1 MNFLIV
7 ISTLLTF
14 YSTNNFSESKPSET
28 VLFPFGEEI
37 EMELTDS
44 LLTPFEKS
52 GGKQSATYQECIAYY
67 KQLSSFSNE
76 VKVLQYGTTSIGKP
90 LNLVVVSKEGI
101 SKSSEV
107 NRENKAVLLVN
118 NAIHPGEPDGVDACM
133 MLARDLVMKKE
144 MKPLL
149 EHVVLLIIPVYNI
162 SGALNRS
169 CCSRANQDGPEESG
183 FRGTIQNLDLNR
195 DFIKNDAA
203 ESFSFENIFT
213 EWKPDWFVD
222 THVSDGA
229 DYQYTM
235 TYIATQHNKL
245 QPLLADYEQ
254 KILVPYMNAEMIK
267 KNFEMT
273 PYVNELKETPDSGI
287 VEFLESP
294 KFSTGYASLFNC
306 IGFVTETH
314 MLKPFAQR
322 VHSTYAFLNCWMQK
336 ANDDYKT
343 IHQLH
348 VKADDAVAHQQLFSM
363 NFKPDF
369 TSVTTILFKGY
380 EAERKPS
387 DVTGAPRLFYNR
399 DKPYTKQI
407 PFFNSFIPSVEIQK
421 PVAYIIPQYS
431 KKLISIFQ
439 NNGVLMQELSR
450 DTLMKVEV
458 YYITDYKSPDH
469 PYESHYLHNSVT
481 VKKDTQMIR
490 MYAGDVM
497 VKVNQPTNKFIVET
511 MEPQSSDGFFAW
523 NYFDGV
529 LAQKEYFSDYVWE
542 DKAFQLLQSDAQL
555 KNLFEQEKK
564 NNPDFVK
571 TPAMQLDFIYKHSQ
585 YFENSYNRYP
595 VVRMVNF

>member
-1 MNFLIV
+1 MLLI
-7 ISTLLTF
+7 
-14 YSTNNFSESKPSET
+14 
-28 VLFPFGEEI
+28 
-37 EMELTDS
+37 
-44 LLTPFEKS
+44 
-52 GGKQSATYQECIAYY
+52 
-67 KQLSSFSNE
+67 
-76 VKVLQYGTTSIGKP
+76 
-90 LNLVVVSKEGI
+90 
-101 SKSSEV
+101 
-107 NRENKAVLLVN
+107 N

-133 MLARDLVMKKE
+133 MLARDLVTKQE
-144 MKPLL
+144 MKTLL
-149 EHVVLLIIPVYNI
+149 DHVVLLIIPVYNI

-169 CCSRANQDGPEESG
+169 CCTRANQDGPEEYG

-203 ESFSFENIFT
+203 ETFSFENIFT

-245 QPLLADYEQ
+245 QPALADYQQ
-254 KILVPYMNAEMIK
+254 KILVPFMNAEMIK
-267 KNFEMT
+267 KNFEMVT
-273 PYVNELKETPDSGI
+273 YVNTINETPDSGI

-294 KFSTGYASLFNC
+294 KFSTGYAALFNC

-322 VHSTYAFLNCWMQK
+322 VNSTYAFLNCWMQK

-343 IHQLH
+343 IRQLH
-348 VKADDAVAHQQLFSM
+348 VKADDSVAQQQLFSM
-363 NFKPDF
+363 NYKPDF
-369 TSVTTILFKGY
+369 TSVTTIPFKGY
-380 EAERKPS
+380 EAEHKPS
-387 DVTGAPRLFYNR
+387 DVTGAPRLFYSR
-399 DKPYTKQI
+399 EKPFTKQI
-407 PFFNSFIPSVEIQK
+407 PFFNSFIPTVEIQK
-421 PVAYIIPQYS
+421 PIAYIIPQYS

-439 NNGVLMQELSR
+439 NNGVLMQELSK
-450 DTLMKVEV
+450 DTVIKVEV
-458 YYITDYKSPDH
+458 YYITDYKSTDH
-469 PYESHYLHNSVT
+469 PYESHYMHHSVS

-490 MYAGDVM
+490 LYAGDVM
-497 VKVNQPTNKFIVET
+497 VKVNQPANKFIVET
-511 MEPQSSDGFFAW
+511 LEPQSSDGFFAW

-542 DKAFQLLQSDAQL
+542 DKAFQLLQSDSQL

-564 NNPDFVK
+564 NNPDFIK

-595 VVRMVNF
+595 VVRVVNF

>member
-1 MNFLIV
+1 MNFLLL
-7 ISTLLTF
+7 ISTLFLT
-14 YSTNNFSESKPSET
+14 NP
-28 VLFPFGEEI
+28 
-37 EMELTDS
+37 TDS
-44 LLTPFEKS
+44 LKTPFEKS

-67 KQLSSFSNE
+67 KQLSSFSGE
-76 VKVLQYGTTSIGKP
+76 LKVLQYGTTSIGKP
-90 LNLVVVSKEGI
+90 LSLVVVSKEGI

-107 NRENKAVLLVN
+107 NRENKAVLLIN

-133 MLARDLVMKKE
+133 MLARDLVKKPE
-144 MKPLL
+144 MKTLL
-149 EHVVLLIIPVYNI
+149 DHVVLLIIPVYNI

-169 CCSRANQDGPEESG
+169 CCTRANQDGPEEYG

-203 ESFSFENIFT
+203 ETFSFENIFN

-245 QPLLADYEQ
+245 QPALADYQQ
-254 KILVPYMNAEMIK
+254 KILVPFMNAEMIK
-267 KNFEMT
+267 KNFEMVT
-273 PYVNELKETPDSGI
+273 YVNTINETPDSGI

-322 VHSTYAFLNCWMQK
+322 VNSTYAFLNCWMQK

-343 IHQLH
+343 IRQLH
-348 VKADDAVAHQQLFSM
+348 VKADDAVAQQQLFSM
-363 NFKPDF
+363 NYKPDF
-369 TSVTTILFKGY
+369 TSVTTIPFKGY
-380 EAERKPS
+380 EAEHKPS
-387 DVTGAPRLFYNR
+387 DVTGAPRLFYSR
-399 DKPYTKQI
+399 EKPFTKQI
-407 PFFNSFIPSVEIQK
+407 PFFNSFIPTVEIQK
-421 PVAYIIPQYS
+421 PISYIIPQYS

-439 NNGVLMQELSR
+439 NNGVLMQELSK
-450 DTLMKVEV
+450 DTVMKVEV
-458 YYITDYKSPDH
+458 YYITDYKSTDH
-469 PYESHYLHNSVT
+469 PYESHYMHHSVS

-490 MYAGDVM
+490 LYAGDVM
-497 VKVNQPTNKFIVET
+497 VKVNQPANKFIVET
-511 MEPQSSDGFFAW
+511 LEPQSSDGFFAW

-542 DKAFQLLQSDAQL
+542 DKAFQLLQSDSQL

-564 NNPDFVK
+564 NNPDFIK

-595 VVRMVNF
+595 VVRVVNF

>member
-1 MNFLIV
+1 MNFLLL
-7 ISTLLTF
+7 ISTLLTC
-14 YSTNNFSESKPSET
+14 YSTNNFNESKSAVTIPLS
-28 VLFPFGEEI
+28 LGEGI
-37 EMELTDS
+37 GVRLDS
-44 LLTPFEKS
+44 LKTPFEKS
-52 GGKQSATYQECIAYY
+52 SGKQSATYEECIAYY
-67 KQLSSFSNE
+67 KQLSTFSSE

-107 NRENKAVLLVN
+107 NRENKAVLFIN

-144 MKPLL
+144 MQPLL

-203 ESFSFENIFT
+203 ETFSFENIFT

-267 KNFEMT
+267 RNFEMT

-287 VEFLESP
+287 VAFLESP

-314 MLKPFAQR
+314 MLKPFSQR

-348 VKADDAVAHQQLFSM
+348 QKADDAVAQQQMFSM
-363 NFKPDF
+363 NFKPDY
-369 TSVTTILFKGY
+369 TAVTTIPFKGY
-380 EAERKPS
+380 EAEHKPS

-399 DKPYTKQI
+399 DKPFTKQI
-407 PFFNSFIPSVEIQK
+407 PFFNSFIPSLEIQK
-421 PVAYIIPQYS
+421 PNSYIIPQYS

-439 NNGVLMQELSR
+439 NNGVLMQELSK
-450 DTLMKVEV
+450 DTVMKVEV

-490 MYAGDVM
+490 LYAGDVM
-497 VKVNQPTNKFIVET
+497 VKVNQPANKFIVET
-511 MEPQSSDGFFAW
+511 LEPQSSDGFFAW

-542 DKAFQLLQSDAQL
+542 DKAFQLLKSDAQL

-595 VVRMVNF
+595 VVRVVNF

>member
-1 MNFLIV
+1 MNFLLLL
-7 ISTLLTF
+7 STLFLA
-14 YSTNNFSESKPSET
+14 KP
-28 VLFPFGEEI
+28 
-37 EMELTDS
+37 TDS
-44 LLTPFEKS
+44 LKTPFEKS

-67 KQLSSFSNE
+67 KQLSSFSSE

-90 LNLVVVSKEGI
+90 LNLIVVSKEGI

-107 NRENKAVLLVN
+107 NRENKAVLLIN

-133 MLARDLVMKKE
+133 MLARDLVTKQE
-144 MKPLL
+144 MKTLL
-149 EHVVLLIIPVYNI
+149 DHVVLLIIPVYNI

-169 CCSRANQDGPEESG
+169 CCTRANQDGPEEYG

-203 ESFSFENIFT
+203 ETFSFENIFT

-245 QPLLADYEQ
+245 QPALADYQQ
-254 KILVPYMNAEMIK
+254 KVLVPFMNAEMIK
-267 KNFEMT
+267 KNFEMVT
-273 PYVNELKETPDSGI
+273 YVNTINETPDSGI

-322 VHSTYAFLNCWMQK
+322 VNSTYAFLNCWMQK

-343 IHQLH
+343 IRQLH
-348 VKADDAVAHQQLFSM
+348 VKADDSVAQQQLFSM
-363 NFKPDF
+363 NYKPDF
-369 TSVTTILFKGY
+369 TSVTTIPFKGY
-380 EAERKPS
+380 EAEHKPS

-399 DKPYTKQI
+399 DKPFTKQI
-407 PFFNSFIPSVEIQK
+407 PFFNSFIPTVEIQK
-421 PVAYIIPQYS
+421 PIAYIIPQYS

-439 NNGVLMQELSR
+439 NNGVLMQELSK
-450 DTLMKVEV
+450 DTVIKVEV
-458 YYITDYKSPDH
+458 YYITDYKSTDH
-469 PYESHYLHNSVT
+469 PYESHYMHHSVS

-490 MYAGDVM
+490 LYAGEVM
-497 VKVNQPTNKFIVET
+497 VKVNQPANKFIVET
-511 MEPQSSDGFFAW
+511 LEPQSSDGFFAW

-564 NNPDFVK
+564 NNPDFIK

-585 YFENSYNRYP
+585 YFENACNRYP
-595 VVRMVNF
+595 VVRVVNF

>member
-1 MNFLIV
+1 MNFLLLL
-7 ISTLLTF
+7 STLFLA
-14 YSTNNFSESKPSET
+14 KP
-28 VLFPFGEEI
+28 
-37 EMELTDS
+37 TDS
-44 LLTPFEKS
+44 LKTPFEKS

-67 KQLSSFSNE
+67 KQLSSFSSE

-90 LNLVVVSKEGI
+90 LNLIVVSKEGI

-107 NRENKAVLLVN
+107 NRENKAVLLIN

-133 MLARDLVMKKE
+133 MLARDLVTKQE
-144 MKPLL
+144 MKTLL
-149 EHVVLLIIPVYNI
+149 DHVVLLIIPVYNI

-169 CCSRANQDGPEESG
+169 CCTRANQDGPEEYG

-203 ESFSFENIFT
+203 ETFSFENIFT

-245 QPLLADYEQ
+245 QPALADYQQ
-254 KILVPYMNAEMIK
+254 KVLVPFMNAEMIK
-267 KNFEMT
+267 KNFEMVT
-273 PYVNELKETPDSGI
+273 YVNTINETPDSGI

-322 VHSTYAFLNCWMQK
+322 VNSTYAFLNCWMQK

-343 IHQLH
+343 IRQLH
-348 VKADDAVAHQQLFSM
+348 VKADDSVAQQQLFSM
-363 NFKPDF
+363 NYKPDF
-369 TSVTTILFKGY
+369 TSVTTIPFKGY
-380 EAERKPS
+380 EAEHKPS

-399 DKPYTKQI
+399 DKPFTKQI
-407 PFFNSFIPSVEIQK
+407 PFFNSFIPTVEIQK
-421 PVAYIIPQYS
+421 PIAYIIPQYS

-439 NNGVLMQELSR
+439 NNGVLMQELSK
-450 DTLMKVEV
+450 DTVIKVEV
-458 YYITDYKSPDH
+458 YYITDYKSTDH
-469 PYESHYLHNSVT
+469 PYESHYMHHSVS

-490 MYAGDVM
+490 LYAGEVM
-497 VKVNQPTNKFIVET
+497 VKVNQPANKFIVET
-511 MEPQSSDGFFAW
+511 LEPQSSDGFFAW

-564 NNPDFVK
+564 NNPDFIK
-571 TPAMQLDFIYKHSQ
+571 TPAMQLDFIFKHSQ
-585 YFENSYNRYP
+585 YFENACNRYP
-595 VVRMVNF
+595 VVRVVNF

>member
-1 MNFLIV
+1 MNFLLLL
-7 ISTLLTF
+7 STLFLA
-14 YSTNNFSESKPSET
+14 KP
-28 VLFPFGEEI
+28 
-37 EMELTDS
+37 TDS
-44 LLTPFEKS
+44 LKTPFEKS

-67 KQLSSFSNE
+67 KQLSSFSSE

-90 LNLVVVSKEGI
+90 LNLIVVSKEGI

-107 NRENKAVLLVN
+107 NRENKAVLLIN

-133 MLARDLVMKKE
+133 MLARDLVTKQE
-144 MKPLL
+144 MKTLL
-149 EHVVLLIIPVYNI
+149 DHVVLLIIPVYNI

-169 CCSRANQDGPEESG
+169 CCTRANQDGPEEYG

-203 ESFSFENIFT
+203 ETFSFENIFT

-245 QPLLADYEQ
+245 QPALADYQQ
-254 KILVPYMNAEMIK
+254 KVLVPFMNAEMIK
-267 KNFEMT
+267 KNFEMVT
-273 PYVNELKETPDSGI
+273 YVNTINETPDSGI

-322 VHSTYAFLNCWMQK
+322 VNSTYAFLNCWMQK

-343 IHQLH
+343 IRQLH
-348 VKADDAVAHQQLFSM
+348 VKADDSVAQQQLFSM
-363 NFKPDF
+363 NYKPDF
-369 TSVTTILFKGY
+369 TSVTTIPFKGY
-380 EAERKPS
+380 EAEHKPS

-399 DKPYTKQI
+399 DKPFTKQI
-407 PFFNSFIPSVEIQK
+407 PFFNSFIPTVEIQK
-421 PVAYIIPQYS
+421 PIAYIIPQYS

-439 NNGVLMQELSR
+439 NNGVLMQELSK
-450 DTLMKVEV
+450 DTVMKVEV
-458 YYITDYKSPDH
+458 YYITDYKSTDH
-469 PYESHYLHNSVT
+469 PYESHYMHHSVS

-490 MYAGDVM
+490 LYAGEVM
-497 VKVNQPTNKFIVET
+497 VKVNQPANKFIVET
-511 MEPQSSDGFFAW
+511 LEPQSSDGFFAW

-564 NNPDFVK
+564 NNPDFIK

-585 YFENSYNRYP
+585 YFENACNRYP
-595 VVRMVNF
+595 VVRVVNF

>member
-1 MNFLIV
+1 MNFLLL
-7 ISTLLTF
+7 ISTLFLT
-14 YSTNNFSESKPSET
+14 NP
-28 VLFPFGEEI
+28 
-37 EMELTDS
+37 TDS
-44 LLTPFEKS
+44 LKTPFEKS

-67 KQLSSFSNE
+67 KQLSSFSGE
-76 VKVLQYGTTSIGKP
+76 VTVLQYGTTSIGKP

-107 NRENKAVLLVN
+107 NRENKAVLLIN

-133 MLARDLVMKKE
+133 MLARDLVTKQE
-144 MKPLL
+144 MKTLL
-149 EHVVLLIIPVYNI
+149 DHVVLLIIPVYNI

-169 CCSRANQDGPEESG
+169 CCTRANQDGPEEYG

-203 ESFSFENIFT
+203 ETFSFENIFT

-245 QPLLADYEQ
+245 QPALADYQQ
-254 KILVPYMNAEMIK
+254 KVLVPFMNAEMIK
-267 KNFEMT
+267 KNFEMVT
-273 PYVNELKETPDSGI
+273 YVNTINETPDSGI

-322 VHSTYAFLNCWMQK
+322 VNSTYAFLNCWMQK

-343 IHQLH
+343 IRQLH
-348 VKADDAVAHQQLFSM
+348 VKADDAVAQQQLFSM

-369 TSVTTILFKGY
+369 SSVTTIPFKGY
-380 EAERKPS
+380 EAEHKPS

-399 DKPYTKQI
+399 DKPFTKQI
-407 PFFNSFIPSVEIQK
+407 PFFNSFIPTVEIQK
-421 PVAYIIPQYS
+421 PIAYIIPQYS

-439 NNGVLMQELSR
+439 NNGVLMQELSK
-450 DTLMKVEV
+450 DTVMKVEV
-458 YYITDYKSPDH
+458 YYIADYKSTDH
-469 PYESHYLHNSVT
+469 PYESHYMHHSVT
-481 VKKDTQMIR
+481 VNKDTQMIR
-490 MYAGDVM
+490 LYAGDVM
-497 VKVNQPTNKFIVET
+497 VKVNQSANKFIVET
-511 MEPQSSDGFFAW
+511 LEPQSSDGFFAW

-564 NNPDFVK
+564 NNPDFIK
-571 TPAMQLDFIYKHSQ
+571 ITAMQLDFIYKHSQ

-595 VVRMVNF
+595 VVRLVNF

>member
-1 MNFLIV
+1 MNFLLLL
-7 ISTLLTF
+7 STLFLA
-14 YSTNNFSESKPSET
+14 KP
-28 VLFPFGEEI
+28 
-37 EMELTDS
+37 TDS
-44 LLTPFEKS
+44 LKTPFEKS

-67 KQLSSFSNE
+67 KQLSSFSSE

-90 LNLVVVSKEGI
+90 LNLIVVSKEGI

-107 NRENKAVLLVN
+107 NRENKAVLLIN

-133 MLARDLVMKKE
+133 MLARDLVTKQE
-144 MKPLL
+144 MKTLL
-149 EHVVLLIIPVYNI
+149 DHVVLLIIPVYNI

-169 CCSRANQDGPEESG
+169 CCTRANQDGPEEYG

-203 ESFSFENIFT
+203 ETFSFENIFT

-245 QPLLADYEQ
+245 QPALADYQQ
-254 KILVPYMNAEMIK
+254 KILVPFMNAEMIK
-267 KNFEMT
+267 KNFEMVT
-273 PYVNELKETPDSGI
+273 YVNTINETPDSGI

-322 VHSTYAFLNCWMQK
+322 VNSTYAFLNCWMQK

-343 IHQLH
+343 IRQLH
-348 VKADDAVAHQQLFSM
+348 VKADDSVAQQQLFSM
-363 NFKPDF
+363 NYKPDF
-369 TSVTTILFKGY
+369 TSVTTIPFKGY
-380 EAERKPS
+380 EAEHKPS

-399 DKPYTKQI
+399 DKPFTKQI
-407 PFFNSFIPSVEIQK
+407 PFFNSFIPTVEIQK
-421 PVAYIIPQYS
+421 PIAYIIPQYS

-439 NNGVLMQELSR
+439 NNGVLMQELSK
-450 DTLMKVEV
+450 DTVIKVEV
-458 YYITDYKSPDH
+458 YYITDYKSTDH
-469 PYESHYLHNSVT
+469 PYESHYMHHSVS

-490 MYAGDVM
+490 LYAGEVM
-497 VKVNQPTNKFIVET
+497 VKVNQPANKFIVET
-511 MEPQSSDGFFAW
+511 LEPQSSDGFFAW

-564 NNPDFVK
+564 NNPDFIK

-585 YFENSYNRYP
+585 YFENACNRYP
-595 VVRMVNF
+595 VVRVVNF